1 MNLRDGSKSVSES
14 NLCVKPMVKGVQEY
28 ECGGRDIND
37 KMNAEYSTK
46 MIVARSSLENV
57 MVHASVERVEQAG
70 DEKR

>member
-46 MIVARSSLENV
+46 MIVARSMQV
-57 MVHASVERVEQAG
+57 
-70 DEKR
+70 